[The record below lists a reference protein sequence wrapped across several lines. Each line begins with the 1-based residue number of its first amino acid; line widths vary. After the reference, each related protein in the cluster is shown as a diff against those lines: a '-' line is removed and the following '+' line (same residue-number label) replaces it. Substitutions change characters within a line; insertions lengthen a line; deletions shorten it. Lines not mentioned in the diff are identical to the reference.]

1 MVKSIGRGSNF
12 ALTYAFNPIN
22 FTQSQTNGTTGKKDS
37 QSGQGLIELAKIDQT
52 TVIVLASIFGTL
64 GALIAIALL
73 IYFYGLLKAWV
84 KSKWKTDVVQ
94 PLPMETDIAPKDG
107 GRKKGFESDRRTLK
121 QMQADFNKEGGED
134 PTRPTTVGDIE
145 RAKWKGSGGLGEP

>member
-1 MVKSIGRGSNF
+1 M
-12 ALTYAFNPIN
+12 
-22 FTQSQTNGTTGKKDS
+22 
-37 QSGQGLIELAKIDQT
+37 IELAKIDQT

-94 PLPMETDIAPKDG
+94 PLPMETDVPPKD
-107 GRKKGFESDRRTLK
+107 GRKKGFESDRKTLK
-121 QMQADFNKEGGED
+121 
-134 PTRPTTVGDIE
+134 
-145 RAKWKGSGGLGEP
+145 

>member
-1 MVKSIGRGSNF
+1 M
-12 ALTYAFNPIN
+12 
-22 FTQSQTNGTTGKKDS
+22 
-37 QSGQGLIELAKIDQT
+37 IELAKVDRT

-73 IYFYGLLKAWV
+73 IYFYGLLKAWI

-94 PLPMETDIAPKDG
+94 PLPMETDDAPKD
-107 GRKKGFESDRRTLK
+107 GRKKGFESERRTLK
-121 QMQADFNKEGGED
+121 QLEAEINEAED

-145 RAKWKGSGGLGEP
+145 RAKWKGSGRPGDP

>member
-1 MVKSIGRGSNF
+1 
-12 ALTYAFNPIN
+12 
-22 FTQSQTNGTTGKKDS
+22 
-37 QSGQGLIELAKIDQT
+37 LIELAKIDRT

-94 PLPMETDIAPKDG
+94 PLPMETDTAPKDG
-107 GRKKGFESDRRTLK
+107 VRKKGFESDRRTLK
-121 QMQADFNKEGGED
+121 QMQADNNNQGED

-145 RAKWKGSGGLGEP
+145 RAKWKGSGGQGEP